1 VHLITRLANLY
12 TNKISLIL
20 SNNVDII
27 LNNSIY
33 NNEHTCTIII
43 CLSKTEKMCVGNV
56 QQSKILSMRSDYPL
70 PNKKDKV
77 KYFSIGEF
85 EV

>member
-27 LNNSIY
+27 LNIY

-43 CLSKTEKMCVGNV
+43 CLSKTEKLCVGNA
-56 QQSKILSMRSDYPL
+56 QQSRILSMRNDYPV
-70 PNKKDKV
+70 PNKKEKA
-77 KYFSIGEF
+77 KYFNIG
-85 EV
+85 V